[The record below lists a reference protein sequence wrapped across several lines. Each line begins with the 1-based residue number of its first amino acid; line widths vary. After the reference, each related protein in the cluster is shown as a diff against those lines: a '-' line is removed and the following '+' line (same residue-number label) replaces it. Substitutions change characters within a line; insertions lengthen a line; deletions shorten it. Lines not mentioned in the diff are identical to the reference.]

1 MILTYKFRIY
11 PTKKQIEKLN
21 KHFGCVRFVYNFF
34 LNYSSIMYK
43 KMNISTNY
51 NDWAYVLV
59 KLKKIDKYSWLNDV
73 NSQSL
78 QHSLKDLERAF
89 KNFFKILK

>member
-1 MILTYKFRIY
+1 MLKTYKFRSY
-11 PTKKQIEKLN
+11 PSKKQTEKLN
-21 KHFGCVRFVYNFF
+21 KHFGCARFVYNFF
-34 LNYSSIMYK
+34 LNYSSIIYK

-51 NDWAYVLV
+51 NDWACVLV

-78 QHSLKDLERAF
+78 QPRLSVKTKLAR
-89 KNFFKILK
+89 